1 MRHNPGTITITDILA
16 LAVVAAAAAGAVIFH
31 AATGLDAHAI
41 AAVATQV
48 RQRVLRLF
56 ALERLREVD
65 GKHLLSEGTRLSR

>member
-16 LAVVAAAAAGAVIFH
+16 LAVVAAAAVIFH